1 MSETEQITVK
11 SDKEKSDEALVIVR
25 RYVWWSLGAGLVP
38 VPFVDMIVIAGIQL
52 KMISEISKVYGV
64 EFSASRGQAI
74 VGSLIGSIFPEFMAT
89 VVATFLKTVPGGIAG
104 GTMVFFSGA
113 AAWALGKVFIQH
125 FESGGTFLN
134 FEPGQVRE
142 YFREQFEEGRKIT
155 STMNRERKTQVPA

>member
-1 MSETEQITVK
+1 MCETEQITVK
-11 SDKEKSDEALVIVR
+11 TDKEKADAALEIVR
-25 RYVWWSLGAGLVP
+25 HYVWWSLGAGLVP
-38 VPFVDMIVIAGIQL
+38 VPFLDMIVIAGIQL

-74 VGSLIGSIFPEFMAT
+74 VGSLIGAVFPEFMAT

-134 FEPGQVRE
+134 FEPGQARE
-142 YFREQFEEGRKIT
+142 YFKEQFAEGRKIA
-155 STMNRERKTQVPA
+155 STMSSERKPQVPA